1 MVDVAH
7 EAGVS
12 LKTVSRVVNEPDTVR
27 PATRNAVNEAM
38 ERLGFRTNYAARS
51 LKLGAYKSIGLV
63 IFDLFGGNLSVLNG
77 IASAAADQGYA
88 ITLIKRMSKE
98 ELPLSEAARRMG
110 QLPVDGMIFNLAQM
124 VDDFA
129 EYRSPVGLRT
139 VIITPF
145 EHATCS
151 TVSDDQEGAAR
162 AACRR
167 LIELGHRHI
176 RFIAGPSN
184 SLASK
189 NRERGWRLALD
200 EAGLAAADPLH
211 GDWSADSGYE
221 AGAILAQDQKCTAI
235 LACNDNMANGAMQ
248 ALNDAGR
255 RVPDDV
261 SIIGFDDSL
270 ADSVPHTILSSIR
283 FDHQKL
289 GARAFEEV
297 LDASD
302 EKHRI
307 LIPGAL
313 IERGSIRPRS

>member
-1 MVDVAH
+1 M
-7 EAGVS
+7 G
-12 LKTVSRVVNEPDTVR
+12 
-27 PATRNAVNEAM
+27 
-38 ERLGFRTNYAARS
+38 
-51 LKLGAYKSIGLV
+51 
-63 IFDLFGGNLSVLNG
+63 
-77 IASAAADQGYA
+77 
-88 ITLIKRMSKE
+88 KE

-176 RFIAGPSN
+176 RFIAGTSD

-200 EAGLAAADPLH
+200 EAGLDAADPLR

-235 LACNDNMANGAMQ
+235 LACNDNMANGAIY

-297 LDASD
+297 LGACD

-307 LIPGAL
+307 LIPGTF

>member
-98 ELPLSEAARRMG
+98 ELSLSEAARRMG

-189 NRERGWRLALD
+189 TASA
-200 EAGLAAADPLH
+200 AGVSRSTRRDLLLRTP
-211 GDWSADSGYE
+211 
-221 AGAILAQDQKCTAI
+221 CTGI
-235 LACNDNMANGAMQ
+235 
-248 ALNDAGR
+248 
-255 RVPDDV
+255 
-261 SIIGFDDSL
+261 
-270 ADSVPHTILSSIR
+270 
-283 FDHQKL
+283 
-289 GARAFEEV
+289 
-297 LDASD
+297 
-302 EKHRI
+302 
-307 LIPGAL
+307 GAL
-313 IERGSIRPRS
+313 TQGMRRAQFLPKIRSARRFWRATITWRTARCRH

>member
-1 MVDVAH
+1 
-7 EAGVS
+7 
-12 LKTVSRVVNEPDTVR
+12 
-27 PATRNAVNEAM
+27 
-38 ERLGFRTNYAARS
+38 
-51 LKLGAYKSIGLV
+51 
-63 IFDLFGGNLSVLNG
+63 
-77 IASAAADQGYA
+77 
-88 ITLIKRMSKE
+88 ITLIKRMGKE

-176 RFIAGPSN
+176 RFIAGTSD

-270 ADSVPHTILSSIR
+270 TDSVPHTILSSIR

-297 LDASD
+297 LGASD